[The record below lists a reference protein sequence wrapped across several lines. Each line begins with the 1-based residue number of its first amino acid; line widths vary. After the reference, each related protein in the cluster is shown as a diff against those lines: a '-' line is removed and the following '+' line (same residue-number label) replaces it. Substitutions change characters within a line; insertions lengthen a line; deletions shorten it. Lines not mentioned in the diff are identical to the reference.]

1 MREYKDIFVFV
12 EQKDGEIA
20 SVGYELISEA
30 RKITAKLS
38 HLDYKVVGVLLGDKT
53 EQWANEVI
61 GHGADRVICVSD
73 EKLKNYTT
81 QYYTDA
87 LMAVID
93 HFKPDGFLIGATVLG
108 RDLAPRLAARADTGL
123 TADATMIEVDT
134 ENPDAPLLL
143 VTRPAFG
150 GNLYGTIVCPRTHP
164 QMATIRPNVFEICP
178 VDEGHTG
185 EIESFKVKLS
195 GAPMLTTVETIEK
208 EVSGV
213 DITKAKI
220 ILSVGRGMQKHLDF
234 VREVAKELG
243 ATVACSRAVVDA
255 GYAPKELQVGQTG
268 KTVRPNVYIACGIS
282 GAAQHMAGMEKSD
295 YIIAINTDP
304 NAAIFLIA
312 NLGLVGDGKQV
323 LTALKS
329 ALLNRK

>member
-1 MREYKDIFVFV
+1 MREFKDIFVFV
-12 EQKDGEIA
+12 EQKNGEIA
-20 SVGYELISEA
+20 NVGYELISEA
-30 RKITAKLS
+30 RKITAQLKN
-38 HLDYKVVGVLLGDKT
+38 LDYKVVGVLLGDSVESLG
-53 EQWANEVI
+53 EQVI
-61 GHGADRVICVSD
+61 AKGADKVICVSND
-73 EKLKNYTT
+73 KLKNYST

-134 ENPDAPLLL
+134 ENPDQPLLL

-150 GNLYGTIVCPRTHP
+150 GNLYGTIVCPKTHP
-164 QMATIRPNVFEICP
+164 QMATIRPNVFEICA
-178 VDEGHTG
+178 VEQGHSGTV
-185 EIESFKVKLS
+185 ESFKVELK
-195 GAPMLTTVETIEK
+195 GAPMLNSVATLKK
-208 EVSGV
+208 ELAGV

-220 ILSVGRGMQKHLDF
+220 ILSIGRGMQKHLDF
-234 VREVAKELG
+234 AREVAKELG

-255 GYAPKELQVGQTG
+255 GFAPKELQVGQTG
-268 KTVRPNVYIACGIS
+268 KTVRPNIYIACGIS

-304 NAAIFLIA
+304 NAAIFSIA
-312 NLGLVGDGKQV
+312 NLGLVGDGKPV
-323 LTALKS
+323 LAALKT
-329 ALLNRK
+329 ALLNR